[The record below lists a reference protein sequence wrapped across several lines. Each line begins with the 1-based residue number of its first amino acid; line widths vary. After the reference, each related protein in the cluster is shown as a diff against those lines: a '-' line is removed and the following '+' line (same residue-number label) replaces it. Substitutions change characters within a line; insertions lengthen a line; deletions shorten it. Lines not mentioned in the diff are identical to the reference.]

1 MVIVGVWFIIKYWPK
16 QKSFVPPPIEKQ
28 TPSTPPIEKQ
38 IPPTPPPPP
47 IPTDEEY
54 EAWVKSWLNSARQYG
69 MKKLGLDERNDIK
82 VDRPLYVR
90 SIVWPDS
97 KDATFYRSKGCP
109 VLTKRGL
116 DGRQHG
122 SVNRFTFFYPTE
134 HYIAVFI
141 GDVNALGSMRFE
153 RTRTYFYEDIVGV
166 ETSAFNLNNG
176 ETSYVM
182 QQFDLRVSS
191 GQSISETVYVHDLY
205 VVEETVQALRTLLKD
220 KKQGRRGGSY
230 TP

>member
-1 MVIVGVWFIIKYWPK
+1 LSYCTLSFISEGY
-16 QKSFVPPPIEKQ
+16 
-28 TPSTPPIEKQ
+28 
-38 IPPTPPPPP
+38 
-47 IPTDEEY
+47 
-54 EAWVKSWLNSARQYG
+54 
-69 MKKLGLDERNDIK
+69 
-82 VDRPLYVR
+82 
-90 SIVWPDS
+90 
-97 KDATFYRSKGCP
+97 P

-166 ETSAFNLNNG
+166 QTSTFNINLG
-176 ETSYVM
+176 EPFYMM
-182 QQFDLRVSS
+182 QKFDLRLSS
-191 GQSISETVYVHDLY
+191 GQSVNDAVYVHDLNIF
-205 VVEETVQALRTLLKD
+205 EETVQALRTLLKD

-230 TP
+230 AP